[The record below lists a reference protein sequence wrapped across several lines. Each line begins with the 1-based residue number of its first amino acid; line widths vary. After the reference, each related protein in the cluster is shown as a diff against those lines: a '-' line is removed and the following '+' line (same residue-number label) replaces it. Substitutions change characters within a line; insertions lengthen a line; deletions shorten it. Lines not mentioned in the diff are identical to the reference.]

1 MTAPGPAYAA
11 RLARFLKRR
20 LARRTAAAP
29 QPADVT
35 PPALTIGQKT
45 ASHPR
50 LRRTCVAQMQHNS
63 TVQENNHARLL

>member
-11 RLARFLKRR
+11 RLARFLKRK
-20 LARRTAAAP
+20 LARAAAAT
-29 QPADVT
+29 PAAST
-35 PPALTIGQKT
+35 PPALTSAQKT

-50 LRRTCVAQMQHNS
+50 LRRTCVAQMQHNL

>member
-1 MTAPGPAYAA
+1 VSAPGPAYAA
-11 RLARFLKRR
+11 RLARLLKRR
-20 LARRTAAAP
+20 LARAKAAAP
-29 QPADVT
+29 PKV
-35 PPALTIGQKT
+35 ALTIGQKT